1 MELKKSIKATK
12 KAYVEFLRSG
22 STEAKNRFLSD
33 LAKRIKN
40 SSSYLLE
47 QNKLDMDAAEAKGVT
62 AAFLDRLLLTKSR
75 IEDVAASCLQIGTLD
90 DPVGRIEEM
99 TTRPQ
104 GFRVGKM
111 STPIGVIA
119 IIYEARPNV
128 TVEAATLCIKS
139 GNAVILKGGSDA
151 HFSNGAFA
159 KLICQSLRAA
169 NLSSDLVNFIVSKD
183 RAVIGEIVKM
193 EGYVDCVI
201 PRGGEGLIRAVAAS
215 ATVPVL
221 KHYKGVCHLY
231 VDKECDLQMAK
242 NIAVNAKVQRPA
254 VCNSLETLLIHKDIA
269 EDFLPA
275 VAEKLKSCGVVLRG
289 CDRSFAIL
297 NGTIEKVEKENF
309 FNEYLDLILNV
320 KVVDSIEEAISHI
333 NYYGSAHT
341 DAIVTKN
348 IAASNLFVK
357 AVDSSSV
364 IVNATTRLS
373 DGGVYGLGAEIGIST
388 DKLHA
393 RGPMGLEELTSK
405 KWIVFGEGH
414 IRN

>member
-12 KAYVEFLRSG
+12 KAYVEFLKSG
-22 STEAKNRFLSD
+22 STEAKNRFLLD

-159 KLICQSLRAA
+159 KLICESLQAA
-169 NLSSDLVNFIVSKD
+169 NLSSDLVNFIDSKD
-183 RAVIGEIVKM
+183 RAVIGQIVKM

-231 VDKECDLQMAK
+231 VDKECDKQMAK

-348 IAASNLFVK
+348 IDASNLFVK

-364 IVNATTRLS
+364 MVNATTRLS

-393 RGPMGLEELTSK
+393 RGPMGLQELTSK
-405 KWIVFGEGH
+405 KWIVLGEGH